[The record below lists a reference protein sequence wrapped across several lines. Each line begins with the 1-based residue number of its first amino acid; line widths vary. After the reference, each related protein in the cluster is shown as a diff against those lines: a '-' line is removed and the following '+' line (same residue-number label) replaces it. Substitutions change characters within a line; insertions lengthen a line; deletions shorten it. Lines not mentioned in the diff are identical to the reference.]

1 MGLKHS
7 VVKAAL
13 RRPPA
18 SPLSACRTDP
28 SGGAFVLD
36 ERRGSYFH
44 VDCRAF
50 ELLTD
55 PSSGVGDNVADREA
69 LTELRRSGLTLDV
82 GDNDRRPPP
91 WSLVALYAAVNLAF
105 SVRLASGSWRPVWR
119 RRVGRPIPADQ
130 ARGPT
135 AAVELGPLVVAAARR
150 ASLFP
155 WVTSSCVPAA
165 LSIAWILEGAGAAP
179 RLAIGATGS
188 ILDAHMW
195 VDLVGEMFDLA
206 AEGVELDEFVA
217 LPGPAG
223 R

>member
-1 MGLKHS
+1 

-13 RRPPA
+13 RRRPA
-18 SPLSACRTDP
+18 SLLSACRTDP

-36 ERRGSYFH
+36 EHRGSYFH
-44 VDCRAF
+44 VDRRAF

-55 PSSGVGDNVADREA
+55 PSSVAGDDAPDREPLA
-69 LTELRRSGLTLDV
+69 ELRRCGLLPPDG
-82 GDNDRRPPP
+82 GDGDRRPPP

-105 SVRLASGSWRPVWR
+105 AARLASGSWSPVR
-119 RRVGRPIPADQ
+119 RRRTGRPGQVDRAI
-130 ARGPT
+130 G
-135 AAVELGPLVVAAARR
+135 AAAASELGRLVVAAARR

-165 LSIAWILEGAGAAP
+165 LSMAWILEGAGATP

-195 VDLVGEMFDLA
+195 VDVDGEMFDLA
-206 AEGVELDEFVA
+206 SEGAELDEFVA